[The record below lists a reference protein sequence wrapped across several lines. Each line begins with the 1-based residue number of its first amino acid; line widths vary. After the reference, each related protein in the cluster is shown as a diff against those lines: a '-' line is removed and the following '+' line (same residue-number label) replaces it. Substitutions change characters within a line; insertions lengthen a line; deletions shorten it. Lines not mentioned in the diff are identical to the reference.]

1 MIDDIRKDAEARMKK
16 SLAAL
21 DTALKRVRTGRAHP
35 SLLDNITVDYY
46 GAETPLQQLG
56 NISVEEGRTL
66 TISPFDKSM
75 IPQIER
81 AIMTSD
87 LGLNPSTSG
96 SLIRLPLPP
105 LTEET
110 RRDLVKVVRAE
121 AEQARVSLRSVR
133 RDANS
138 DLKELLKEKEISE
151 DERKRGEDEVQKLT
165 DKYVADTDAAVEK
178 KVQEILSQ

>member
-56 NISVEEGRTL
+56 NIPVEEGRTL

-151 DERKRGEDEVQKLT
+151 DEERRGEELIQQLT
-165 DKYVADTDAAVEK
+165 DKMVVEVDRVLK
-178 KVQEILSQ
+178 EKEEELMTV

>member
-1 MIDDIRKDAEARMKK
+1 M
-16 SLAAL
+16 
-21 DTALKRVRTGRAHP
+21 
-35 SLLDNITVDYY
+35 
-46 GAETPLQQLG
+46 
-56 NISVEEGRTL
+56 EEGRTL
-66 TISPFDKSM
+66 TISPFDKSL

-121 AEQARVSLRSVR
+121 AEQARVSVRSVR

-151 DERKRGEDEVQKLT
+151 DEERRGEELVQQLT
-165 DKYVADTDAAVEK
+165 DKMVIEVDRVLKEK
-178 KVQEILSQ
+178 EEELMTV

>member
-1 MIDDIRKDAEARMKK
+1 VIDDIRKDAESRMKK
-16 SLAAL
+16 SLVAL

-46 GAETPLQQLG
+46 GADTPLQQLG

-66 TISPFDKSM
+66 TISPFDKSL

-96 SLIRLPLPP
+96 SMIRLPLPP

-121 AEQARVSLRSVR
+121 AEQAKVAVRSIR

-151 DERKRGEDEVQKLT
+151 DEERRGEELIQQLT
-165 DKYVADTDAAVEK
+165 DKMVVEVDRVLK
-178 KVQEILSQ
+178 EKEEELMTV

>member
-165 DKYVADTDAAVEK
+165 DKYVADCDTAAAQKEK
-178 KVQEILSQ
+178 EILTQ

>member
-1 MIDDIRKDAEARMKK
+1 M
-16 SLAAL
+16 
-21 DTALKRVRTGRAHP
+21 
-35 SLLDNITVDYY
+35 
-46 GAETPLQQLG
+46 
-56 NISVEEGRTL
+56 EEGRTL
-66 TISPFDKSM
+66 TISPFDKSL

-121 AEQARVSLRSVR
+121 AEQARVSVRSVR

-151 DERKRGEDEVQKLT
+151 DEERRGEELVQQLT
-165 DKYVADTDAAVEK
+165 DKMVVEVDRVLK
-178 KVQEILSQ
+178 EKEEELMTV

>member
-1 MIDDIRKDAEARMKK
+1 VIDDIRKDAESRMKK
-16 SLAAL
+16 SLVAL

-46 GAETPLQQLG
+46 GADTPLQQLG

-66 TISPFDKSM
+66 TISPFDKSL

-96 SLIRLPLPP
+96 SMIRLPLPP

-121 AEQARVSLRSVR
+121 AEQAKVSVRSIR

-151 DERKRGEDEVQKLT
+151 DEERRGEELIQQLT
-165 DKYVADTDAAVEK
+165 DKMVVEVDRVLK
-178 KVQEILSQ
+178 EKEEELMTV

>member
-1 MIDDIRKDAEARMKK
+1 MIDDIRKDAESRMKK
-16 SLAAL
+16 SLVAL

-66 TISPFDKSM
+66 TISPFDKSL

-96 SLIRLPLPP
+96 SMIRLPLPP

-121 AEQARVSLRSVR
+121 AEQAKVSVRSIR

-151 DERKRGEDEVQKLT
+151 DEERRGEELIQQLT
-165 DKYVADTDAAVEK
+165 DKMVVEVDRVLK
-178 KVQEILSQ
+178 EKEEELMTV